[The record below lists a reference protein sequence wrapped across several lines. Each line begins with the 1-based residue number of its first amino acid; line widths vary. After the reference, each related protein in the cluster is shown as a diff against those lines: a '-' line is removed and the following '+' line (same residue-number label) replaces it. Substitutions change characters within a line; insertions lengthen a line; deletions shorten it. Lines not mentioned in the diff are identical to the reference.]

1 MPKVRHRTH
10 RQIHQTETSIKK
22 VELCWWLSQRLN
34 RKTAHVYLYYLLFV
48 YYIKKDRAILYD
60 IAHSI
65 GTSLHRFPASM
76 GISTGWLVF
85 FNPWASLT
93 PGAAETAC
101 GGRWWRRKADGLLLQ
116 EVSSSPLSEAPSS
129 RERWWW
135 WWWWSLDHLIIW
147 WSCSWNTWCSSTK
160 GSTIT
165 SIYSTKRG
173 HRRFVLGV
181 LVVLSGANCWYQL
194 KNCQRSPWHWRFQG
208 GGGDPQSHWSFHG
221 HFLM

>member
-1 MPKVRHRTH
+1 MILPIPLGH
-10 RQIHQTETSIKK
+10 
-22 VELCWWLSQRLN
+22 LCIGSQL
-34 RKTAHVYLYYLLFV
+34 
-48 YYIKKDRAILYD
+48 
-60 IAHSI
+60 
-65 GTSLHRFPASM
+65 SM

-135 WWWWSLDHLIIW
+135 WWWWWSLDHLIIW

-181 LVVLSGANCWYQL
+181 LVVLSGANCWYRL

-208 GGGDPQSHWSFHG
+208 GEVIHRVIEVFMVI
-221 HFLM
+221 FLCKIWGPKNLSSNMRNIF

>member
-1 MPKVRHRTH
+1 MY
-10 RQIHQTETSIKK
+10 ICIIY
-22 VELCWWLSQRLN
+22 
-34 RKTAHVYLYYLLFV
+34 YLYV
-48 YYIKKDRAILYD
+48 IWKNIAILYD

-116 EVSSSPLSEAPSS
+116 EPSSSPLSEAPSS

-135 WWWWSLDHLIIW
+135 WWSWMLMMILIMIIGSFDHLMIMFLESFGLAPQKEAPSPPSIRQSAATGGLSLECW
-147 WSCSWNTWCSSTK
+147 WFSLGWIADTSWR
-160 GSTIT
+160 IAREVP
-165 SIYSTKRG
+165 SIRD
-173 HRRFVLGV
+173 
-181 LVVLSGANCWYQL
+181 CM
-194 KNCQRSPWHWRFQG
+194 G
-208 GGGDPQSHWSFHG
+208 GGWSTESLKFSWSFSYVRFWG
-221 HFLM
+221 WRKFDLSSNMRNIF